1 MIKKSQTELK
11 KIIVKEK
18 SIVKEIVSLY
28 ESLERTN
35 DGKERIMI
43 SFQLRSLKNSLKK
56 TNEEI
61 PRALD
66 KISLIKPLTTPTTQ
80 KKIIKQIKQTGIKIP
95 KKIKLQKKIKL
106 LELEKETFKRLKKKK
121 EKIKKQKIKKPSI
134 YVKTA
139 SRIFS
144 NISMSLANKK
154 MFRKMRRNLI
164 KADLQFILA
173 NYISVILLTTLLS
186 AILGVFIFIFLLF
199 FNVSPAM
206 PIITSVSENI
216 TTRFLKIFWILF
228 AIPLGTLLFM
238 YFYPSLE
245 GKAIESK
252 IEQELP
258 FATIHMSAIAGSMIE
273 PSKIFKIIILTKEYP
288 SLEKKFTKLINEV
301 NVYGYDLASALKN
314 MASNSPGTKLAE
326 LFNGIA
332 ITITSGGNLPEF
344 FNKRS
349 ESLLFEHK
357 LEREKQTRSA
367 ETFMDIYISVVIA
380 APMILMILLMMMKIS
395 GLGISLS
402 TSMITIIMISSITII
417 NILFLSFL
425 HLKQPKT

>member
-18 SIVKEIVSLY
+18 SIIKEMVSLY
-28 ESLERTN
+28 ESSERTN
-35 DGKERIMI
+35 DGKERTMI

-80 KKIIKQIKQTGIKIP
+80 KKIIKQIKQPQIKIP

-106 LELEKETFKRLKKKK
+106 LELEEETFKRLKKKK

-139 SRIFS
+139 SRVFS

-164 KADLQFILA
+164 KANLQFILT

-199 FNVSPAM
+199 FNVNPAM

-245 GKAIESK
+245 GKAIENK

-314 MASNSPGTKLAE
+314 VASNSPGTKLAE